1 MRPSPPE
8 TDRPV
13 ALSDISIKIE
23 RMLTHAHSGHKQVAV
38 ASSLLFFLGA
48 LALTSSW
55 AGADSPQIVQA
66 EHNVVALTSSSQSN
80 SVSRSLKAS
89 FGRETVSRQAQH
101 VANWVVNSADNQ
113 NMPFLIIDKVH
124 AKVMIFDNKGQL
136 LGAAPALLG
145 LARGDDSSPG
155 IGQRKLSSIRPDER
169 TTPAGRFVASLDR
182 DIHGKE
188 MLWVDYETAISLHP
202 VVKGT
207 PAERR
212 GQRLSSAMPDD
223 RRISYGCIN
232 VPLKFYETLVSP
244 TFTGTNG
251 IVYILPEIRKTE
263 EVFGS
268 YEVSNEESSAAGKVR

>member
-1 MRPSPPE
+1 
-8 TDRPV
+8 
-13 ALSDISIKIE
+13 
-23 RMLTHAHSGHKQVAV
+23 MLTPTHSGRKQVDV
-38 ASSLLFFLGA
+38 ASFLLFFLGA

-55 AGADSPQIVQA
+55 AGADSLQITHA
-66 EHNVVALTSSSQSN
+66 GPNVAALSSSSQSSSDN
-80 SVSRSLKAS
+80 RSLKAS
-89 FGRETVSRQAQH
+89 FGHENVSPQAQH

-124 AKVMIFDNKGQL
+124 AKVMIFDSKGQL
-136 LGAAPALLG
+136 LGTAPALLG
-145 LARGDDSSPG
+145 LAKGDDSSPG

-182 DIHGKE
+182 DVHGKE
-188 MLWVDYETAISLHP
+188 MLWVDYDTAISLHP

-212 GQRLSSAMPDD
+212 SQRLASAMPDD

-232 VPLKFYETLVSP
+232 VPLKFYETFVSP
-244 TFTGTNG
+244 AFTGTSG
-251 IVYILPEIRKTE
+251 IVYILPETRTAQ

-268 YEVSNEESSAAGKVR
+268 YDIKNL

>member
-1 MRPSPPE
+1 
-8 TDRPV
+8 
-13 ALSDISIKIE
+13 
-23 RMLTHAHSGHKQVAV
+23 MLTSAHSGRRQVTV
-38 ASSLLFFLGA
+38 ASSLLFFFGA

-55 AGADSPQIVQA
+55 AGADSPQIIQA
-66 EHNVVALTSSSQSN
+66 GHNVAALSSSSHSK

-89 FGRETVSRQAQH
+89 FGDEKVSHEAQH
-101 VANWVVNSADNQ
+101 VVNWVVDSADNQ
-113 NMPFLIIDKVH
+113 NMPFLIIDKVY
-124 AKVMIFDNKGQL
+124 AKVLIFDSKGQL

-145 LARGDDSSPG
+145 LAKGDDSSPG

-212 GQRLSSAMPDD
+212 SQRLASAMPDD

-232 VPLKFYETLVSP
+232 VPLKFYETFVSP
-244 TFTGTNG
+244 AFTGTSG
-251 IVYILPEIRKTE
+251 IVYILPETRTAQ

-268 YEVSNEESSAAGKVR
+268 YDIKNL

>member
-1 MRPSPPE
+1 MRPSPHE
-8 TDRPV
+8 IDRPV
-13 ALSDISIKIE
+13 ALSEISIKIE
-23 RMLTHAHSGHKQVAV
+23 RMLKHAHSGCRQVAV
-38 ASSLLFFLGA
+38 ASSLLFFFGA
-48 LALTSSW
+48 LALNSSW
-55 AGADSPQIVQA
+55 AGADSPKTIQDGHIVA
-66 EHNVVALTSSSQSN
+66 ALSSASQSN

-89 FGRETVSRQAQH
+89 FGHEDVSPQAQH
-101 VANWVVNSADNQ
+101 VANWVVNSVDNQ

-124 AKVMIFDNKGQL
+124 AKVMIFDGKGQL
-136 LGAAPALLG
+136 LGTAPALLG
-145 LARGDDSSPG
+145 LAKGDDSSPG

-212 GQRLSSAMPDD
+212 SQRLASAMPDD

-232 VPLKFYETLVSP
+232 VPLKFYETFVSP
-244 TFTGTNG
+244 AFTGTSG
-251 IVYILPEIRKTE
+251 IVYILPETRTAQ

-268 YEVSNEESSAAGKVR
+268 YDIKNL